1 MFTISLKSGDLET
14 IHEMYSHTYTNLE
27 LPVLRTKSDID
38 WWPVQTHE
46 GPPTSAF
53 ASLPGFIRTL
63 ASGQNL
69 LSGGWR
75 EHGSGGLLI
84 CCS

>member
-1 MFTISLKSGDLET
+1 MSLMFTISLKSGDLET
-14 IHEMYSHTYTNLE
+14 IHEMYSHTYT
-27 LPVLRTKSDID
+27 KSDID

-46 GPPTSAF
+46 GPPASAF
-53 ASLPGFIRTL
+53 ASLPGFIRAL

>member
-14 IHEMYSHTYTNLE
+14 IHEMYSHIYTNLE

-53 ASLPGFIRTL
+53 ASLPVSFVLWPRAKIFFQEVGENMALEGF
-63 ASGQNL
+63 
-69 LSGGWR
+69 
-75 EHGSGGLLI
+75 
-84 CCS
+84 